1 MFSESEFSEE
11 REDFDHNRYDK
22 NELDNATFFRR
33 FAPGW
38 ERPTPEQQREW
49 FHGKG
54 IFPDVEKVSY
64 DGTINNDCAHMVLTE
79 IVGHE
84 LRYRQAKSETG
95 PQSGLSA
102 MEIADRT
109 FMNPFQVRSIC
120 RQLCTGG
127 HWRMVLEE
135 YPANSTR
142 FRIYPNISQEKF
154 HRLCVQ
160 TGYLPENPGSLG
172 TS

>member
-11 REDFDHNRYDK
+11 REGFDQNHDDN

-54 IFPDVEKVSY
+54 TFPDVEKVSY
-64 DGTINNDCAHMVLTE
+64 DGTINNDYAHMVLTE
-79 IVGHE
+79 IIGHE
-84 LRYRQAKSETG
+84 LRYRQATSETG
-95 PQSGLSA
+95 PQNGLSA

-109 FMNPFQVRSIC
+109 FMNPFHVRSIC

-127 HWRMVLEE
+127 HRFSVLEE
-135 YPANSTR
+135 YPAFSAR
-142 FRIYPNISQEKF
+142 FRIYPNISHEKF
-154 HRLCVQ
+154 HWLCVQ
-160 TGYLPENPGSLG
+160 TGYVPEKP
-172 TS
+172 